1 MEILS
6 DWRNAVL
13 ILAAVGVLLVVALAV
28 RRRHRGRVRTPTLDV
43 APATGDAAFLD
54 SSHIISGPIIDAAR
68 KRETE

>member
-13 ILAAVGVLLVVALAV
+13 ILAVVTVLLVVALAV
-28 RRRHRGRVRTPTLDV
+28 RRRRRGHAPMPVLDV

-54 SSHIISGPIIDAAR
+54 SSHIISGPILDAVR
-68 KRETE
+68 KREAE